1 MARTRHNAREFVAMV
16 TDEDSFE
23 QWPSSPHR
31 TTDPDY
37 AIDLQKAREA
47 TGLDE
52 AVLTGRATL
61 DGHPV
66 AMVVGEFGFLGGS
79 IGHTTSDQILRA
91 ITRATEERLPLL
103 MAPCSGGTRMQEGT
117 TAFVQMIKIA
127 QAAQAHRRAG
137 LPYLV
142 YLRHPTTGGVFASWG
157 SLGQITLAEPEALI
171 GFLGPRAQE
180 AISGSRIEE
189 GVQRSENLHRLGIV
203 DEVVPVEEVRSV
215 GARVLK
221 ALGAPS
227 LGPGTV
233 PRDRSQLAA
242 AADPWEA
249 VMATRHESRPGLA
262 EIVHWQAKDIVW
274 LSGTGDGQVDP
285 VMRVGIARL
294 DGIPV
299 VLVGQNRSLPV
310 GEQSLGPAGLRLA
323 QRGYRL
329 AQELGLPVV
338 NLIDTPGGALTKEAE
353 ESALAGEIARTLGL
367 LADLTVPTVSVLL
380 GRGGG
385 GVALAMLP
393 SDRTLGAQ
401 NGWLAPLPPEG
412 ASAIVHRSAERAA
425 EMARLHRLGVND
437 LHAEGVVHE
446 VVQEP
451 DDPAADG
458 GKAFAEAI
466 VSAVAHHLRELAEMP
481 TPDRL
486 VLRRERFKLLG

>member
-1 MARTRHNAREFVAMV
+1 MARTRYDAREFVEMV
-16 TDEDSFE
+16 ADEGSFE
-23 QWPSSPHR
+23 RWPSSPHR
-31 TTDPDY
+31 TSDPDY
-37 AIDLQKAREA
+37 RIDLEKAREA

-52 AVLTGRATL
+52 AVLTGRAML

-66 AMVVGEFGFLGGS
+66 ALVVSEFGFLGGS

-91 ITRATEERLPLL
+91 IERATDERLPLL

-157 SLGQITLAEPEALI
+157 SLGQVTLAEPEALV

-180 AISGSRIEE
+180 AISGTRIEE
-189 GVQRSENLHRLGIV
+189 GVQRSENLFRLGIV
-203 DEVVPVEEVRSV
+203 DGVVPVGEVRPV
-215 GARVLK
+215 WARVLK

-227 LGPGTV
+227 VVPGTV
-233 PRDRSQLAA
+233 QRGRSQLAD

-249 VMATRHESRPGLA
+249 VVATRHERRPGLA
-262 EIVHWQAKDIVW
+262 ELVHWQCEDVVW
-274 LSGTGDGQVDP
+274 LSGTGDGQMDP
-285 VMRVGIARL
+285 VMRVGLARL
-294 DGIPV
+294 DGLPM
-299 VLVGQNRSLPV
+299 VLVGQNRALPV
-310 GEQSLGPAGLRLA
+310 EQQSLSPAGLRLA

-367 LADLTVPTVSVLL
+367 LADLTVPTISVLL

-446 VVQEP
+446 VIQEP
-451 DDPAADG
+451 EDPAADG
-458 GKAFAEAI
+458 GEAFSRAIAEAI
-466 VSAVAHHLRELAEMP
+466 SHHLRELAEMP
-481 TPDRL
+481 TPERL
-486 VLRRERFKLLG
+486 VMRRDRFKLLG